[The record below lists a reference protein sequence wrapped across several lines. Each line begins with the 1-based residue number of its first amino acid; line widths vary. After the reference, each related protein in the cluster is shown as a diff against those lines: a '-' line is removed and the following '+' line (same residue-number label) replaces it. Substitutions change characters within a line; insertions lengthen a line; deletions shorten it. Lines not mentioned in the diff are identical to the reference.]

1 MCTCKSYILCKDGGL
16 TVYVGWCEHS
26 VEMCVESFFK
36 GQPNYLGLLWL
47 WDAAIGWWLVSAWH
61 LLTLGRP
68 VLLVGALA
76 GPGRWWAPLVLA
88 SEWTGGQLRPGPE
101 FVRRPRR
108 LGADLA
114 ATLLDWECPH
124 QALQGVQDRQGP
136 RQKLGWRTWL
146 VQEDKEQT
154 KSKGKR
160 LF

>member
-1 MCTCKSYILCKDGGL
+1 MALGCRYRMVASQCMTPAD
-16 TVYVGWCEHS
+16 
-26 VEMCVESFFK
+26 F
-36 GQPNYLGLLWL
+36 GQAS
-47 WDAAIGWWLVSAWH
+47 AAS
-61 LLTLGRP
+61 R
-68 VLLVGALA
+68 ALA

-136 RQKLGWRTWL
+136 RQKLGWRT
-146 VQEDKEQT
+146 
-154 KSKGKR
+154 
-160 LF
+160 